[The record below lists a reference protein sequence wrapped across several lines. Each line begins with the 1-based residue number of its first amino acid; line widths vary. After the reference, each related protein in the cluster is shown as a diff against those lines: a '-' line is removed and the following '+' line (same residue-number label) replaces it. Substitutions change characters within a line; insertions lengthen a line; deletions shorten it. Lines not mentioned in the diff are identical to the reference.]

1 MCANSDGSG
10 KWAKDWH
17 WGTGYHSS
25 YGNRQ
30 IFTSHVCGRWPT
42 QYQIKNPR
50 RDDGSINANVLV
62 FDTTYKLSLIHI

>member
-30 IFTSHVCGRWPT
+30 IFTSHVCGRWPSPN
-42 QYQIKNPR
+42 QINNPNR
-50 RDDGSINANVLV
+50 NDGSANANVLV
-62 FDTTYKLSLIHI
+62 FDTTYKW